1 MTSLIIHKLSE
12 ETDQG
17 KCREFFYEAD
27 KLEESTFGVEV
38 RALASHQCGRVQ
50 TPASMLYVD

>member
-1 MTSLIIHKLSE
+1 MHKLSE

-50 TPASMLYVD
+50 IPASMLYVD